1 MSDTAL
7 LVRLENAAQEHGYTL
22 TGLKRTILEMKYQ
35 KLMGSEM
42 LDVLMPNGK
51 QLRDCTGTEV
61 GAMGKAL
68 EEVGKILE
76 QEEGELDLSAGF
88 AGLKDLLQLNPRP
101 N

>member
-7 LVRLENAAQEHGYTL
+7 LVRLENAAQTHGYTL
-22 TGLKRTILEMKYQ
+22 TALKRTILEMKYQ
-35 KLMGSEM
+35 KMMGSEM

-51 QLRDCTGTEV
+51 QLRDSTGTEV

-88 AGLKDLLQLNPRP
+88 AGLKDLLRVNPRP